1 MNDGGGFL
9 ETLKQLDWTEIGVAF
24 GIMALFAL
32 FSKGFV
38 KLAFALLNR
47 RKSAASTSNRGDLWR
62 QVLERPFRW
71 LFILIGLE
79 LGLKYLLPRSWE
91 VTIGLDPLFRS
102 GVIALIGW
110 GLYILSAQSS
120 VMLEGLSRKIRLD
133 DASMLIPFLSKVL
146 RIVVVILTVALIGAE
161 WGFSINGLV
170 AGMGLGS
177 LAVALA
183 AKDTLGNII
192 GGIVIILEKPFAK
205 GDWILTPTAE
215 GVVEDITF
223 RSTKIRTFADALIT
237 LPNAAL
243 ADQPITN
250 WSKMGKRRVNF
261 TLAVALDSDREQL
274 SAAVARIERLLREDE
289 KIDPGTIL
297 VKFTDFNESSLGI
310 FIYYFTRSTVWAEY
324 LTARQ
329 EMNLAFMQV
338 LEEEGIKL
346 AYPAHRVFLEAAP
359 GSSGDMNIAVSR
371 QYEA

>member
-1 MNDGGGFL
+1 MNDGEGFL
-9 ETLKQLDWTEIGVAF
+9 DFFTQLGWVNTGITIG
-24 GIMALFAL
+24 IIALFAL
-32 FSKGFV
+32 FNKGFV
-38 KLAFALLNR
+38 KLTFTLLNR
-47 RKSAASTSNRGDLWR
+47 RRTAAFGGREVWR

-79 LGLKYLLPRSWE
+79 IGLKYLLPRNVE
-91 VTIGLDPLFRS
+91 IAVGLDPLFRS

-110 GLYILSAQSS
+110 GMYILSAQSS

-146 RIVVVILTVALIGAE
+146 RIVVVIITVALIGAE

-183 AKDTLGNII
+183 AKDTLGNIF
-192 GGIVIILEKPFAK
+192 GGIVIILEKPFSK

-215 GVVEDITF
+215 GTVEDITF
-223 RSTKIRTFADALIT
+223 RSTKIRTFADAVIT
-237 LPNAAL
+237 VPNAQL

-250 WSKMGKRRVNF
+250 WSKMGKRRVTF
-261 TLAVALDSDREQL
+261 TLPVALDSDRERMM
-274 SAAVARIERLLREDE
+274 AAIHRIEQLLRDNEQ
-289 KIDPGTIL
+289 IDPGTIF

-310 FIYYFTRSTVWAEY
+310 FIYYFTRSTVWGEY
-324 LTARQ
+324 LSVRQ

-346 AYPAHRVFLEAAP
+346 AYPAQRVFLESAP
-359 GSSGDMNIAVSR
+359 ATSVEVDTTRSR
-371 QYEA
+371 QYEF

>member
-1 MNDGGGFL
+1 M

-91 VTIGLDPLFRS
+91 IAIGLDPLFRS

-261 TLAVALDSDREQL
+261 TLAVALDSDRERL

-359 GSSGDMNIAVSR
+359 GTSGEMNVALSR

>member
-1 MNDGGGFL
+1 MNDGEGFL
-9 ETLKQLDWTEIGVAF
+9 GFFGQLGWVNTGIAI
-24 GIMALFAL
+24 GIMTLFTL

-47 RKSAASTSNRGDLWR
+47 GKSAASGRGELWR

-71 LFILIGLE
+71 LFILIGVYA
-79 LGLKYLLPRSWE
+79 GLKYWLPRSWE
-91 VTIGLDPLFRS
+91 IAAGLDPLFRS
-102 GVIALIGW
+102 GVIALFGW

-133 DASMLIPFLSKVL
+133 DASMLIPFLSKAM
-146 RIVVVILTVALIGAE
+146 RIVVVIVTVALIGAE
-161 WGFSINGLV
+161 WGFSVNGLV

-223 RSTKIRTFADALIT
+223 RSTKIRTFADAVIT

-250 WSKMGKRRVNF
+250 WSRMGKRRVNF
-261 TLAVALDSDREQL
+261 TLGVALDSDRERL
-274 SAAVARIERLLREDE
+274 EAAIGRIERLLRDNEQ
-289 KIDPGTIL
+289 IDPGTIL
-297 VKFTDFNESSLGI
+297 VKFTDFGESSLGI

-324 LTARQ
+324 LTVRQ
-329 EMNLAFMQV
+329 EMNLAFMRV
-338 LEEEGIKL
+338 LEEEGVKL
-346 AYPAHRVFLEAAP
+346 AYPAHRVFLEAE
-359 GSSGDMNIAVSR
+359 GTSGETEDGGRSR